1 MNLLKTPTSMPEHA
15 QCPTIRPLT
24 AMYQTSLMRKQ
35 SKSCIYNIDTLGLL
49 LNQIRNTYN

>member
-1 MNLLKTPTSMPEHA
+1 MPDSKQQGQE
-15 QCPTIRPLT
+15 QNTIRPLT
-24 AMYQTSLMRKQ
+24 SMYQT